1 MKLLIDKIRE
11 DKFLTNSLIFF
22 IGSFLVGV
30 GNYLYHFLTARML
43 TVEVY
48 GELQSLLAILAVTG
62 VLTGAISTVLT
73 KYTADFKAKNW
84 PNKIYTLFLLF
95 TKKILTVTVI
105 FFIFFLILSG
115 YIAKFLNLTS
125 ILPLMILGTAF
136 LFGFLGSINAGVLR
150 GLQKFKELSVVSIIS
165 VLLKILFAIL
175 LIKLGFALNGAVG
188 AVVLAGLI
196 GYLISFIP

>member
-136 LFGFLGSINAGVLR
+136 LFTFLGSINAGVLR
-150 GLQKFKELSVVSIIS
+150 GLQKFKELSVVSIIP
-165 VLLKILFAIL
+165 VFLKILFAIL
-175 LIKLGFALNGAVG
+175 LVKLGFALNGAVG